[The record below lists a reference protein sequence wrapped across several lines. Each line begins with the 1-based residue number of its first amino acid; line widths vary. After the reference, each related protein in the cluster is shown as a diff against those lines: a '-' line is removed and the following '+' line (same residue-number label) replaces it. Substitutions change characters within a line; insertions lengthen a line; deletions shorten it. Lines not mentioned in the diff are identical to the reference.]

1 MIEKNKKIAND
12 SSFLNKNIPFS
23 QVLLVSENKKEVL
36 SIQEALNR
44 AKEAGLDLF
53 CVAPQINPPVCKLI
67 NYQKHFFKLNKNK
80 KPKKENS
87 SKEMGFSFN
96 IEENDLKTKL
106 EKVQKWLESGSMV
119 KLNLIMVGK
128 EKAHPEVVR
137 EKCQQIIER
146 LQNHSS
152 KIELKGSIRQ
162 LPNKFWFF
170 LYKKK

>member
-12 SSFLNKNIPFS
+12 SSLLNQNIPFS
-23 QVLLVSENKKEVL
+23 QVLLVSENEKEVV

-44 AKEAGLDLF
+44 AKEADLDLF

-96 IEENDLKTKL
+96 IEESDLKTKL
-106 EKVQKWLESGSMV
+106 EKVQK
-119 KLNLIMVGK
+119 
-128 EKAHPEVVR
+128 
-137 EKCQQIIER
+137 
-146 LQNHSS
+146 
-152 KIELKGSIRQ
+152 
-162 LPNKFWFF
+162 
-170 LYKKK
+170 